1 MQESQ
6 KMKQKK
12 IILTKSG
19 GVDALELIEAKI
31 PVPRANEILIRVERA
46 GVAYADI
53 MMRHGIYPG
62 APKYPFTPGYDI
74 AGYIEKTGESVKEF
88 KLGERVVALTQF
100 GGYAQYVCVDKNIPI
115 KIPDKMDLDA
125 AVSLVLNY
133 ITAFQM
139 IHSTARLKK
148 GDTVLIHSAAGGV
161 GTAFLQLG
169 KVMGLKIYGTASAM
183 KHTIVEKYGFAID
196 YKNEDFVQRIK
207 ELEPEGLD
215 AVFDP
220 IGGDNWERS
229 LKTLKKDGQL
239 IGFGGLSMFNRDRLI
254 GNHLTV
260 ISTKEN
266 FIFYRVPVNNHEQL
280 KENYT
285 KLLKLYEEKLID
297 PIVGKILAL
306 EEVRTAHKLLSE
318 GRIIGKI
325 ILNCS

>member
-1 MQESQ
+1 MNKNRETS
-6 KMKQKK
+6 
-12 IILTKSG
+12 
-19 GVDALELIEAKI
+19 
-31 PVPRANEILIRVERA
+31 
-46 GVAYADI
+46 
-53 MMRHGIYPG
+53 
-62 APKYPFTPGYDI
+62 
-74 AGYIEKTGESVKEF
+74 
-88 KLGERVVALTQF
+88 
-100 GGYAQYVCVDKNIPI
+100 VDKNIPI

-148 GDTVLIHSAAGGV
+148 GNTVLIHSAAGGV
-161 GTAFLQLG
+161 GTALLQLG
-169 KVMGLKIYGTASAM
+169 KVMGLKIYGTASVM

-254 GNHLTV
+254 SNHLTV